1 MTTST
6 LQSSASGK
14 ISAKEKIGYGLGDA
28 ASHIVFDSCVAILAY
43 FYTDIY
49 GLSPAIMG
57 TMFLAVRLLD
67 AFTDPIMGAIADNTG
82 TRWGRFRP
90 YLLIISIPFAV
101 STVLVYTVPDYGD
114 TGKII
119 FAVATYVFM
128 TLMYTAINIPYCSLG
143 AAITGEPKENMSLQ
157 SYRFAIAPIG
167 GALGTAAI
175 LPLADYL
182 SPGDRANGIQLAMTI
197 FGVLG
202 CLMFLFCFA
211 FTKERV
217 QPLKEENMNI
227 LRDVKILLKN
237 DQWRILAVYNFTML
251 VALVVRA
258 GMILYYV
265 TYILNKGADTASYF
279 LLGTTILS
287 MCGSLIAKPFSDR
300 FCKIQLSVWNN
311 LLLGFGGLLFFVIP
325 SEYWVVA
332 LALYLFLQMLQG
344 ANGPL
349 QWSMITDANNYGE
362 WKTGRRITGMNVAAN
377 IFMIKLGVAV
387 GGALIGWGLAWFG
400 FQSAVD
406 GQPVQQTQE
415 TLTGILIIFTVLP
428 AILYA
433 ITGLYLKIKRYDL
446 TDGKVQ
452 RIIHDLEHGKLSEDN
467 ADGEVSHVNVDAT
480 V

>member
-1 MTTST
+1 MNSST
-6 LQSSASGK
+6 HPTHINEK
-14 ISAKEKIGYGLGDA
+14 ISPKEKIGYGMGDA

-67 AFTDPIMGAIADNTG
+67 AFTDPIMGAIADNTL

-101 STVLVYTVPDYGD
+101 STVLVYTVPDYD
-114 TGKII
+114 ETGKII

-143 AAITGEPKENMSLQ
+143 AAITTDPKENMSLQ

-182 SPGDRANGIQLAMTI
+182 SPGDRAAGIQMAMTI
-197 FGVLG
+197 FGALG
-202 CLMFLFCFA
+202 CLMFIFCFA

-217 QPLKEENMNI
+217 QPQKEEKLDI
-227 LRDVKILLKN
+227 IRDLKILVKN
-237 DQWRILAVYNFTML
+237 DQWRVLAVYNFTML
-251 VALVVRA
+251 VSLVIRA

-265 TYILNKGADTASYF
+265 TYILNKGADVASYF
-279 LLGTTILS
+279 LLGTTIFN
-287 MCGSLIAKPFSDR
+287 MFGSLIAKPFSDR
-300 FCKIQLSVWNN
+300 FCKIQLSIWNN
-311 LLLGFGGLLFFVIP
+311 ILLGLAGLLFFLIP
-325 SEYWVVA
+325 GEYWVVA
-332 LALYLFLQMLQG
+332 LCLYLFLQTLQG

-362 WKTGRRITGMNVAAN
+362 WKTGRRITGMNIAAN
-377 IFMIKLGVAV
+377 IFTIKLGVAV

-400 FQSAVD
+400 FQSTVN
-406 GQPVQQTQE
+406 GEPVQQTQE
-415 TLTGILIIFTVLP
+415 TLDGILIIFTVFP
-428 AILYA
+428 AVLYS
-433 ITGLYLKIKRYDL
+433 ITGLYLKLKRYDL
-446 TDGKVQ
+446 TEGKVKS
-452 RIIHDLEHGKLSEDN
+452 IVHDLEHGRFAN
-467 ADGEVSHVNVDAT
+467 EVNSPTVSTDKAT
-480 V
+480 A